1 MAVEQNRAVL
11 FLVDPQSGP
20 AKLPR
25 NVGFPVNTLIF
36 QENERY
42 LSQAQTALWE
52 LRKSCPWVC
61 VAAAGTAASVGVALA
76 AQLPV
81 ERLILVN
88 SHLFGPELLRLPRQL
103 ARLRRYARHNLAL
116 VVSEI
121 VLVDAQEMEIEGFV
135 PCLHRR
141 PLCVLPALENW
152 GELVAPWTTLNE
164 KNLLNPGKCV

>member
-1 MAVEQNRAVL
+1 MEQNRAVL

-20 AKLPR
+20 PQFPR
-25 NVGFPVNTLIF
+25 NVEFPVITLIF
-36 QENERY
+36 HENERY

-52 LRKSCPWVC
+52 LRKSYPWVC
-61 VAAAGTAASVGVALA
+61 VAAVGAAASIGVALA

-88 SHLFGPELLRLPRQL
+88 SHLFGPEWVRLTRQL

-121 VLVDAQEMEIEGFV
+121 VLVDAQEMEIGGFV

-141 PLCVLPALENW
+141 PLCVLSALENW
-152 GELVAPWTTLNE
+152 SDLVAPWTALNE